1 LHNGLLVYWRAMAR
15 EQVEYASYL
24 LRLWRTE
31 RDGRPVWHASLE
43 GTFDGQRLNFSSL
56 EALISFLEGHFG
68 LQGRGG
74 GAE

>member
-1 LHNGLLVYWRAMAR
+1 MAAQ
-15 EQVEYASYL
+15 QVDYASYL

-43 GTFDGQRLNFSSL
+43 GTADGQRLNFSSL
-56 EALISFLEGHFG
+56 DALVAFLERHFG
-68 LQGRGG
+68 LQGRAD